1 MEDVSYTMYVTVMVP
16 FQEPNKFGC
25 SEGNVFDA
33 ETQVCKL
40 AEEVR
45 TCSLVL
51 HHLITH
57 HQLQSQPIIP
67 GARVRLLVRLPGGQQ
82 VRQRLQCGLL
92 LWSPSC
98 LESKPPPCATSHT
111 NPPLILF
118 CTCCISPPVIP
129 SSHPLDKTNRAK
141 YLVSIYWTSKLA

>member
-45 TCSLVL
+45 TCSLVSTSQPGNVDTKI
-51 HHLITH
+51 ITINYARCPSVRAGTVVPRTASAATTATQTALVE
-57 HQLQSQPIIP
+57 HQLPKI
-67 GARVRLLVRLPGGQQ
+67 
-82 VRQRLQCGLL
+82 
-92 LWSPSC
+92 
-98 LESKPPPCATSHT
+98 
-111 NPPLILF
+111 
-118 CTCCISPPVIP
+118 
-129 SSHPLDKTNRAK
+129 
-141 YLVSIYWTSKLA
+141 